1 MKKIFNVFLAF
12 AMTVLLGGTA
22 LASVPA
28 MAEEPAGDV
37 PVTEETVDY
46 TVECSDEENLA
57 TNKHN
62 WLMPT
67 LNSAEFTVDE
77 TAGMKFN
84 NFIKD
89 QQCVTYFRGGNFS
102 EFKLSLLVNANLNI
116 PAEGKAQWRYSEFYI
131 TFLIDRAPEDAV
143 AEDGKPWYASK
154 VYGSFCFGLTSGGI
168 PISRFMYYDAFAGNC
183 NTTGQHYQPS
193 GYTDVNVV
201 DGQDHWIEIE
211 VRSYDNDGVA
221 GQTWLAYI
229 DGVKVAEFDRAD
241 DLYYDVDTKKDY
253 EVKYSELSGG
263 IGFYANSDWPGGY
276 SPERM
281 NNFVDIKKAKLI
293 SYDEDP
299 NGKVVEQCQAPVFK
313 VTSKEYMV
321 AASYDAGDP
330 IEIQLSDLF
339 NYEGV
344 DPINYEITCNGEP
357 IGEVVNGFWAWTPT
371 TAAAYDIDFKAIVSE
386 DNTAVNYLTIRVV
399 GEAPTQSADDSQE
412 AGESGE
418 GEQSKGCNSS
428 IMGSGILSLTLLAGA
443 AIVCKRRK

>member
-1 MKKIFNVFLAF
+1 MKKIFNVFFAF

-28 MAEEPAGDV
+28 VAEEPVVED
-37 PVTEETVDY
+37 TVAY

-62 WLMPT
+62 WLAPT

-77 TAGMKFN
+77 TEGMKFN

-143 AEDGKPWYASK
+143 AEDGKPWYANK
-154 VYGSFCFGLTSGGI
+154 VYGSFCFGLTSGGL
-168 PISRFMYYDAFAGNC
+168 PISRFMYYDAFASNC
-183 NTTGQHYQPS
+183 NTSGQHYQPS
-193 GYTDVNVV
+193 GYTDTNVV
-201 DGQDHWIEIE
+201 DGKDHWIEIE
-211 VRSYDNDGVA
+211 VKNYDNNGVT
-221 GQTWLAYI
+221 GKKWLAYI
-229 DGVKVAEFDRAD
+229 DGVKVAEFDRD
-241 DLYYDVDTKKDY
+241 DDYYYDVDTKREY
-253 EVKYSELSGG
+253 EVSYSTISGG
-263 IGFYANSDWPGGY
+263 IGMYANSDWPGGY
-276 SPERM
+276 SPTKM

-321 AASYDAGDP
+321 AASYETGEP

-339 NYEGV
+339 NYEGA

-371 TAAAYDIDFKAIVSE
+371 AAGSYDIDFKASIAE

-399 GEAPTQSADDSQE
+399 GDVPTQSDGDGQNTE
-412 AGESGE
+412 ESGK
-418 GEQSKGCNSS
+418 GEESKGCGSM
-428 IMGSGILSLTLLAGA
+428 IGSGMLSLTLLAGA
-443 AIVCKRRK
+443 VIVCKRRK